1 MRKTLNQLISK
12 TAGFGLLGALCATMP
27 AWASGTTP
35 LRAPGLWEMQAQ
47 GMPRA
52 GRMCVGTN
60 DDMTRQRPPDGVRA
74 ECDAPVWK
82 QLAADKWTL
91 DQVCRSPG
99 VTATHH
105 SEISGDFASRLTMRT
120 QARYQPAR
128 PGRAEEAHEMTFV
141 RVGDCPSGV
150 APGSM
155 VLPNGMVIDPS
166 KAIGGMTPPRP

>member
-1 MRKTLNQLISK
+1 ML
-12 TAGFGLLGALCATMP
+12 TALAAGLLAWCAPWSAQAGDGPPQRM
-27 AWASGTTP
+27 S
-35 LRAPGLWEMQAQ
+35 GLWEMQAQ

-52 GRMCVGTN
+52 GRMCVGPS

-74 ECDAPVWK
+74 QCDSPVWK

-120 QARYQPAR
+120 QARYEPAR
-128 PGRAEEAHEMTFV
+128 PGRAEEPHEMTFV

-166 KAIGGMTPPRP
+166 KAIGGMAPPRP